1 MLKDICINW
10 DGQGDIDIGSLF
22 ELDNGDERVIP
33 FKSINVILLNGRI
46 GLVHNRKFIKHRQT

>member
-22 ELDNGDERVIP
+22 ELDNGDEKVIP
-33 FKSINVILLNGRI
+33 FKSINLILLNGRI